1 MRAALTL
8 SQLCSARSS
17 AQFQAHTSSRTELPR
32 RPASEAASRCCK
44 NRLKTLNR
52 CLRSP
57 NSVPIISR
65 TGLELGTVDLRA
77 PLGPLWCQLGVSYA
91 RRSGV
96 SYPIARVYTRVVLLG
111 ADRRPLA
118 YAHVRRDRCPTVAE
132 AGEPRGERSTVVM
145 GQSPSVPL
153 PSPLPLSPI
162 VYPPVSSAAAGSVV
176 GSGECGCEGPERGH
190 ACSFRRGASLT

>member
-1 MRAALTL
+1 MGLPAKPGPLGHQIIVKVLYL
-8 SQLCSARSS
+8 SS
-17 AQFQAHTSSRTELPR
+17 FTITFHTEVVVSNRYRTR
-32 RPASEAASRCCK
+32 DS
-44 NRLKTLNR
+44 
-52 CLRSP
+52 RSP
-57 NSVPIISR
+57 R
-65 TGLELGTVDLRA
+65 

-96 SYPIARVYTRVVLLG
+96 SYPIARVYARVVLLG

-162 VYPPVSSAAAGSVV
+162 IYPPVSSAAAGSV
-176 GSGECGCEGPERGH
+176 EGVESAGVKDQRGH
-190 ACSFRRGASLT
+190 ACSFRRVASLT